1 MMISGTHLCVR
12 LVPLFNQ
19 LPLANQRQIESLLVH
34 HHYQRG
40 EVILAPG
47 DEGRMVIVEDGQV
60 KLYQLNEEGEEQ
72 VLEVMHTGDYV
83 GERWLYG
90 AENEATFAVVQKP
103 AALCTISYEDF
114 TKLLAEYPELATR
127 LLQLTMDKVQE
138 LTTQNQYLMMEAVEE
153 RLWAYLNRQATLRGR
168 SRFTLPMK
176 MKDLATYLGTTLETL
191 SRKFKNLQAAGKID
205 RDRRVVSILQ

>member
-1 MMISGTHLCVR
+1 M
-12 LVPLFNQ
+12 
-19 LPLANQRQIESLLVH
+19 
-34 HHYQRG
+34 
-40 EVILAPG
+40 
-47 DEGRMVIVEDGQV
+47 
-60 KLYQLNEEGEEQ
+60 
-72 VLEVMHTGDYV
+72 
-83 GERWLYG
+83 
-90 AENEATFAVVQKP
+90 
-103 AALCTISYEDF
+103 
-114 TKLLAEYPELATR
+114 ATR

-176 MKDLATYLGTTLETL
+176 MKDLATYLGTTPETL